1 MKSAKS
7 PRPIGK
13 CKGCCLN
20 YKTFCKA
27 GLAPKAQWNTGR
39 CKHYDDRELLEK
51 ILNRPQPTGAHAAR
65 LRRKAKAAK
74 AATEPHHNGVLDP
87 GKMAGRAKRRTK

>member
-1 MKSAKS
+1 MKSPHS

-20 YKTFCKA
+20 YKKFCKA
-27 GLAPKAQWNTGR
+27 GLFPKAEWNKGR
-39 CKHYDDRELLEK
+39 CKHYNDKELLEK
-51 ILNRPQPTGAHAAR
+51 ILIAPAPTGARAAR
-65 LRRKAKAAK
+65 LKRKARAAS

-87 GKMAGRAKRRTK
+87 GKMAGRAKRHAG